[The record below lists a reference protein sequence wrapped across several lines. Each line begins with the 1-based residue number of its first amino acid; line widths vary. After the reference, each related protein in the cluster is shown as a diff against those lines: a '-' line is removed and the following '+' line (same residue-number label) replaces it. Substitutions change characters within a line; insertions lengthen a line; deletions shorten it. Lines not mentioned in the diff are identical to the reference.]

1 MPNQGELRLKLRAS
15 ILENSCF
22 LGGGSPIDLLVSPT
36 FHASMEI
43 LADIGGRAG
52 HDCRGFC
59 RYCYFK
65 GVKEVPAFGCKHCL
79 PFQKGCDYCTR
90 NVKESYFGFKPLSVV
105 TQEVNQAVF
114 FNTPY
119 LKTEAD
125 ISKFNVSG
133 GGDVSCY
140 PELKPL
146 VKFLSQYKRPIHLG
160 YTSGKGLNKEDAL
173 FFIGQGV
180 SEVTFTVFATDPEL
194 RRKYMNDR
202 TAEDSLDALRTL
214 AEKCDVYAAAV
225 LIPGV
230 NDGDTLLKTCED
242 LEEMGVKGLILMRFA
257 NAPEQGLILGNAPVI
272 ENVVPHELFEFK
284 SIVDDINRRFSFRVT
299 GTPLYDPEIGSPFAI
314 RNEKDALSRLPQLT
328 KEATIITGG
337 VAAPLLKEI
346 FDKLG
351 GLVNVAALKKDISC
365 LVTIDDIKSLDLSQ
379 IKETVF
385 FPGRAFV
392 HDPEIKKVLS
402 CDGINRLVRRGPDML
417 TVDGE
422 MSISMTKEEVI
433 SKEIEAFT
441 ELIQMINVLGT
452 HKTTNTHSRHR

>member
-1 MPNQGELRLKLRAS
+1 
-15 ILENSCF
+15 
-22 LGGGSPIDLLVSPT
+22 
-36 FHASMEI
+36 MEI
-43 LADIGGRAG
+43 LADIGGRPG

-79 PFQKGCDYCTR
+79 PFQKGCNYCTK
-90 NVKESYFGFKPLSVV
+90 NVKEGYSGFKPLSLVA
-105 TQEVNQAVF
+105 QEVNQALL

-119 LKTEAD
+119 LNTGSNV
-125 ISKFNVSG
+125 SKFNVSG

-140 PELKPL
+140 PELRQL
-146 VKFLSQYKRPIHLG
+146 VKFLSQYKKPIHLG
-160 YTSGKGLNKEDAL
+160 YTSGKGLNKDDAI
-173 FFIGQGV
+173 FFINHGV
-180 SEVTFTVFATDPEL
+180 TEVTFTVFATDPEL
-194 RRKYMNDR
+194 RRKYMNDK
-202 TAEDSLDALRTL
+202 TPEDSLEALR
-214 AEKCDVYAAAV
+214 AFSGQIDVYAAAV

-230 NDGDTLLKTCED
+230 NDGDALLKTCAD

-257 NAPEQGLILGNAPVI
+257 NAAEQGLILDNAPLLESI
-272 ENVVPHELFEFK
+272 APHTLSEFK
-284 SIVDDINRRFSFRVT
+284 SIVDNIDNKFNFRVT
-299 GTPLYDPEIGSPFAI
+299 GTPLYDPETGSPFAI
-314 RNEKDALSRLPQLT
+314 RNEPGALSRLPKIT
-328 KEATIITGG
+328 KEVTIITGE

-351 GLVNVAALKKDISC
+351 GLVNVVPVRKDVGC
-365 LVTIDDIKSLDLSQ
+365 LITIEDIKALDLNQ

-392 HDPEIKKVLS
+392 HDPEIKKILS
-402 CDGINRLVRRGPDML
+402 GDGIDRLVRRGPDML

-452 HKTTNTHSRHR
+452 VPKQ